1 MIIIKLDT
9 PISDDGRKVGEF
21 AIETPILALHILRV
35 SRESKGCP
43 YVFGEI
49 FFESVLGLS
58 RGALGRL
65 TLEDYAKVSAAIN
78 PFLASLSRPD
88 LRQPG

>member
-1 MIIIKLDT
+1 MIHIKLDT
-9 PISDDGRKVGEF
+9 PIEDEGRIVEGF
-21 AIETPILALHILRV
+21 SIETPILARHLLRAA
-35 SRESKGCP
+35 RESSGNASL
-43 YVFGEI
+43 FGEI

-65 TLEDYAKVSAAIN
+65 TLEDYAKVSAVIN
-78 PFLASLSRPD
+78 PFLASFARPE